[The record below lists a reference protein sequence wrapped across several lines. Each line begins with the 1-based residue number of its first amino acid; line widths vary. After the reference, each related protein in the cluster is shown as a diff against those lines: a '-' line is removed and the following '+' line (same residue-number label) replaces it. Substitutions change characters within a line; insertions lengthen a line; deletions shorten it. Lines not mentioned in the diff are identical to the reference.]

1 MLRFIV
7 ESREDQLNSLNDYR
21 LWQAKTRN
29 LEREMDNPVLNY

>member
-7 ESREDQLNSLNDYR
+7 ESRENQLNSLYDYR

-29 LEREMDNPVLNY
+29 LEREMDSSVLKF